1 MTRTHKSLTFI
12 AVFFIAIIL
21 LINNNEAELVKT
33 HEITVVKFNYG
44 EDSLYSG
51 KGLGVPKAG
60 YINIKSYRGKE
71 YKIYTKNDVTIPTNK
86 RLTIFEYKRGHND
99 MHFFTLHKK

>member
-1 MTRTHKSLTFI
+1 MTRTHKLLTFI
-12 AVFFIAIIL
+12 AIIFIAIVM
-21 LINNNEAELVKT
+21 LINNNEAVLINT

-51 KGLGVPKAG
+51 KGLGVPKAE
-60 YINIKSYRGKE
+60 YVKIKSYRGKE
-71 YKIYTKNDVTIPTNK
+71 YKIYTKKNVTIPTNK
-86 RLTIFEYKRGHND
+86 RLTIYEYKRGHND